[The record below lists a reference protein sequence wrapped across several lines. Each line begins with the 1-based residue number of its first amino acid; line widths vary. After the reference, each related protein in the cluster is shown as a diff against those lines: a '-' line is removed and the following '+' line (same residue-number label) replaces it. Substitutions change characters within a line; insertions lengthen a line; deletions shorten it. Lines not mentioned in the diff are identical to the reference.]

1 MRAAIF
7 LSILS
12 ILGNSCSSPKNRTN
26 VNIREIAID
35 VDTSSIINLSQVYNS
50 VHYTILQTT
59 PNNLVGSIDK
69 LQRGQGRLFLLDT
82 KTNKIAI
89 FSNCGTF
96 IAQTENEGR
105 GPNEYN
111 YIEDFEVDTLT
122 GTIEYHDVGNL
133 RMIKSDLEGLP
144 ISSRIFNHVRAFNF
158 SKLNPNRYV
167 FVAYNYPTPQYFGE
181 QSYSVVVMD
190 TCNNL
195 KETYLPIKGELEY
208 IVSTASNRV
217 VRYNNGV
224 NIFIPY
230 RNELFYVDN
239 NGCRVPYRFLYKKYK
254 LPEKVLQ
261 EYKINKGSTSRS
273 RDYALSV
280 LNSRLNA
287 IRHIGFEHN
296 FFESEDLLQF
306 QFSIRA
312 VKVGNYFTAIHLKA
326 AAKTLTGIM
335 ENDLDYG
342 PVGSPVALQN
352 DTLYTCI
359 YPSEIRERIAYVE
372 KNYKLSGEALTR
384 FQAMKTQLGDVKET
398 DNPVIG
404 KFCIRKDL

>member
-1 MRAAIF
+1 MSVSCKGPVSQAD
-7 LSILS
+7 SI
-12 ILGNSCSSPKNRTN
+12 T
-26 VNIREIAID
+26 REVVID
-35 VDTSSIINLSQVYNS
+35 VDTSSIINLSQVYS
-50 VHYTILQTT
+50 TARYTVLQTT
-59 PNNLVGSIDK
+59 YSNLVGNINK
-69 LQRGQGRLFLLDT
+69 LQLGNRKLFLLDN

-89 FSNCGTF
+89 FKCNGDF

-105 GPNEYN
+105 GCNEYN
-111 YIEDFEVDTLT
+111 YIEDFEVDTVND
-122 GTIEYHDVGNL
+122 IVEYHDVGNM
-133 RMIKSDLEGLP
+133 RMIKSTFDGHP
-144 ISSRIFNHVRAFNF
+144 ISSRAFSEVRALSFC
-158 SKLNPNRYV
+158 KLSTNRYV
-167 FVAYNYPTPQYFGE
+167 FVAYNYPTPQYFGD

-195 KETYLPIKGELEY
+195 KESYLPIKEELEY
-208 IVSTASNRV
+208 IITTANNRV
-217 VRYNNGV
+217 VRYGSGV

-273 RDYALSV
+273 RDHALSV

-287 IRHIGFEHN
+287 IHHIGFEHN

-384 FQAMKTQLGDVKET
+384 FQAMKAQLGDVKET

>member
-1 MRAAIF
+1 MSKAD
-7 LSILS
+7 SI
-12 ILGNSCSSPKNRTN
+12 T
-26 VNIREIAID
+26 REVVID

-50 VHYTILQTT
+50 VGYIVLQTT
-59 PNNLVGSIDK
+59 PNNTVGTINK
-69 LQRGQGRLFLLDT
+69 LQLGCGKLFLLDN
-82 KTNKIAI
+82 KTNKIVI
-89 FSNCGTF
+89 FERNGDF

-111 YIEDFEVDTLT
+111 YIEDFEVDTIN
-122 GTIEYHDVGNL
+122 GIIEYHDVGNL
-133 RMIKSDLEGLP
+133 RMIKSNFEGQP
-144 ISSRIFNHVRAFNF
+144 ISSRAFSEIRTFNF
-158 SKLNPNRYV
+158 CKLNANRYV
-167 FVAYNYPTPQYFGE
+167 FVAYNYPTPQYFGD
-181 QSYSVVVMD
+181 QSYSVVILD

-195 KETYLPIKGELEY
+195 KEVHLPIKSELEY
-208 IVSTASNRV
+208 NIITANNRV
-217 VRYNNGV
+217 VKYGSGANV
-224 NIFIPY
+224 FIPY
-230 RNELFYVDN
+230 RNELFFIDES
-239 NGCRVPYRFLYKKYK
+239 GCRTSYRFLYYK
-254 LPEKVLQ
+254 FLLPQ
-261 EYKINKGSTSRS
+261 EYLEEYEQNKGNTSLS
-273 RDYALSV
+273 RLKAIKK
-280 LNSRLNA
+280 LNERLNA
-287 IRHIGFEHN
+287 INYIDFEHN

-306 QFSIRA
+306 QFCIRA

-384 FQAMKTQLGDVKET
+384 FQAMKAQLGDVKET